1 MSLKGF
7 HILFVIVATLLAFLC
22 GAWAFYFEVEGFFGW
37 FSVSVGS
44 VLLLYC
50 NWFIRK
56 ARRIII

>member
-1 MSLKGF
+1 
-7 HILFVIVATLLAFLC
+7 LLAFLC